1 LPQLRHEDGRGGA
14 PVKPYEFPEQL
25 GLDGKKQT
33 EIEVTE
39 QE

>member
-1 LPQLRHEDGRGGA
+1 
-14 PVKPYEFPEQL
+14 VKPYEFPEQL